1 MQITEKTVAIVTG
14 GASGLGAATA
24 TALATHGAKV
34 TIFDMNLDF
43 GEQKAAEIGAEF
55 KAVDVSDASQVA
67 DAVKAV
73 EAAHSSLHILIN
85 CAGIGGS
92 LGHPKVYLDMG
103 DLNEIRCPYCSKL
116 FILENS

>member
-1 MQITEKTVAIVTG
+1 MFNAEQPVAGYYGNYILKT
-14 GASGLGAATA
+14 
-24 TALATHGAKV
+24 K
-34 TIFDMNLDF
+34 LD
-43 GEQKAAEIGAEF
+43 K
-55 KAVDVSDASQVA
+55 K
-67 DAVKAV
+67 
-73 EAAHSSLHILIN
+73 IN

>member
-1 MQITEKTVAIVTG
+1 MDTQNKYLDVEKETVQSKKI
-14 GASGLGAATA
+14 
-24 TALATHGAKV
+24 K
-34 TIFDMNLDF
+34 
-43 GEQKAAEIGAEF
+43 
-55 KAVDVSDASQVA
+55 
-67 DAVKAV
+67 
-73 EAAHSSLHILIN
+73 